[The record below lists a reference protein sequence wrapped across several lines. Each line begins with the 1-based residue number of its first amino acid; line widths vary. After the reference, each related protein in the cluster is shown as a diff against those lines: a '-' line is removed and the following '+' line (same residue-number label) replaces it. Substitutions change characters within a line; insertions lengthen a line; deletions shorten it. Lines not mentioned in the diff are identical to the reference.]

1 MRPPPLSADQ
11 NDYLSK
17 TVVNSTNI
25 MRGLFTIV
33 AAIVLAGCN
42 GSDRTDWHVP
52 LDAFIQ
58 QELPAKGIP
67 ALSITV
73 VADGQEVWSKG
84 YGMSDPDAG
93 TMVNPTT
100 VYRVASVSKLFTAL
114 TVMQMAERGILD
126 LDAPVTDYLPEFS
139 PENPFDKPITLRQ
152 LLSHRSGLVREPPVG
167 HYFDATSPTLPDMV
181 ESLNAT
187 TLILPPES
195 RTKYSNAA
203 VSVAGYAVEAVT
215 GHSFN
220 DHAQSALINPM
231 GLGQTSFASRPDLR
245 DSLGIGYMWRYDS
258 SELTTAPVFELGIG
272 PAANLYTTTRDLGQF
287 INTLFAIS
295 RGERADILSAE
306 SLAEMWTVQFN
317 ADSVRNGFGLGFNLS
332 EQQGLR
338 RVQHAGVMYGY
349 ATRVYAIPEESVGVA
364 VVANLDAVNPIV
376 DRIAAFALDLLLAD
390 RRSQDPIPAPT
401 PAISAVDSLIARS
414 VDGQYE
420 GDISLI
426 ERNGRLFI
434 TRGAERF
441 EVFATGDGFITDDRL
456 GFGYAFKVSGDSLI
470 ADDGVF
476 LRLPRELPAAV
487 PEHMAGLIGEYG
499 WDHNV
504 LYIYEDHGQLYALIE
519 WFFRYPLEEFGPDV
533 YRFPSD
539 GLYIDET
546 LTFQRDAQG
555 IATSVSMEGLV
566 FERRAGQS
574 SSDDVFKITPVRPVE
589 DLRMEAMEADP
600 PSESGSFRANDL
612 VDITSLD
619 PAIKLDVRYAGTN
632 NFMGARFY
640 TQQRAF
646 LQRPAAEALQNA
658 HDAAKDHGYGFV
670 IYDGY
675 RPWHVTKMFYD
686 ATPVEQKIFVANPDN
701 GSRHNRGAAVDLG
714 LYHLETGQ
722 TAEMSSGYDEFTA
735 RAFPDYPGGSALQRY
750 HRELLRDIMEDA
762 GFTVYEAEWWHFD
775 YKDWTQYS
783 INDFTFE
790 DLDR

>member
-1 MRPPPLSADQ
+1 MRSLFTLLSA
-11 NDYLSK
+11 
-17 TVVNSTNI
+17 I
-25 MRGLFTIV
+25 I
-33 AAIVLAGCN
+33 LAGC
-42 GSDRTDWHVP
+42 GGADRTDWHAR

-58 QELPAKGIP
+58 QELTAKHIP
-67 ALSITV
+67 ALSVAV
-73 VADGQEVWSKG
+73 VADGREVWSNG
-84 YGMSDPDAG
+84 YGISNPSAG
-93 TMVNPTT
+93 TPVSPTT

-114 TVMQMAERGILD
+114 TVMQLAERGILD
-126 LDAPVTDYLPEFS
+126 LDAPITDYLPEFS
-139 PENPFDKPITLRQ
+139 PENPYDKPITLRQ

-167 HYFDATSPTLPDMV
+167 HYFDATSPALPDMV

-203 VSVAGYAVEAVT
+203 VSVAGYVVETAT
-215 GHSFN
+215 GQAFN
-220 DHAQSALINPM
+220 DHAQSALIDPM
-231 GLGQTSFASRPDLR
+231 GLEQTSFNPRPDLR

-258 SELTTAPVFELGIG
+258 SDQSTAPVFELGIG
-272 PAANLYTTTRDLGQF
+272 PAANLYTTTRDLGRF
-287 INTLFAIS
+287 VNTLFAIR
-295 RGERADILSAE
+295 RGDRSDILSAE

-317 ADSVRNGFGLGFNLS
+317 ADSMRNGFGLGFNLS

-364 VVANLDAVNPIV
+364 VVANLDAVNPVV
-376 DRIAAFALDLLLAD
+376 DRIAAYALDLLLAE
-390 RRSQDPIPAPT
+390 RQGQDPVSAPL
-401 PAISAVDSLIARS
+401 PAISPVDSLTARS
-414 VDGQYE
+414 VDGHYE
-420 GDISLI
+420 GDISLT

-434 TRGAERF
+434 TKGAERF
-441 EVFATGDGFITDDRL
+441 EVFATAEGFITDDRL
-456 GFGYAFKVSGDSLI
+456 GYGYAFEVSGDSLI

-476 LRLPRELPAAV
+476 MRLSQEVPVAV
-487 PEHMAGLIGEYG
+487 PDHMAGLIGEYG
-499 WDHNV
+499 WDHNI
-504 LYIYEDHGQLYALIE
+504 LYIYEDQGRLYALIE
-519 WFFRYPLEEFGPDV
+519 WFFRYPLEELGPNE

-589 DLRMEAMEADP
+589 DLRMEAMAADP
-600 PSESGSFRANDL
+600 PSESGSFRINDL
-612 VDITSLD
+612 VDITTLD
-619 PAIKLDVRYAGTN
+619 SAIKLDVRYAGTN
-632 NFMGARFY
+632 NFMGAQFY

-646 LQRPAAEALQNA
+646 LQRPAAEALQKA
-658 HDAAKDHGYGFV
+658 HDAAKAHGYGFV

-722 TAEMSSGYDEFTA
+722 TADMSSGYDEFTA

-775 YKDWTQYS
+775 YKDWTQYG